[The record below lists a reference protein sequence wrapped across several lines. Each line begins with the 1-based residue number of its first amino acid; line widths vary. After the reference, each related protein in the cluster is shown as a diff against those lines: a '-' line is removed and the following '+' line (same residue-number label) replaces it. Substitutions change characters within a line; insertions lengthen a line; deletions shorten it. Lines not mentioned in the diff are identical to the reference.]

1 MKYIKGIEA
10 YQDTRDSAITL
21 GKFDGLHLGHELL
34 VSRVVEH
41 QDKDDVVGIV
51 LAFDMRPV
59 LEKMNKP
66 YQTLLTNE
74 EKAARLDGRVE
85 YFIDC
90 PFDEQIA
97 SMEAEDF
104 IEKVLVHRFHAK
116 YIVVG
121 TDFRF
126 GHGKRGDY
134 HMLQEFSG
142 TYSFQVEVMQKK
154 CHGGREISSTY
165 IKELLAE
172 GKKALADELLG
183 YEYSNMNDK
192 IVREE
197 KKHIDKSIII

>member
-1 MKYIKGIEA
+1 MKYVKGINA

-34 VSRVVEH
+34 VSRVEEY
-41 QDKDDVVGIV
+41 QEQKGVVGIV
-51 LAFDMRPV
+51 FAFDMRPM
-59 LEKMNKP
+59 LEKLNKP
-66 YQTLLTNE
+66 YQMLLSNE

-104 IEKVLVHRFHAK
+104 IKKVLVEKFHAK

-121 TDFRF
+121 TDFHF

-134 HMLQEFSG
+134 RMLQD
-142 TYSFQVEVMQKK
+142 YSEKYGFEVDVIEKK
-154 CHGGREISSTY
+154 RYEGREISSTY

-172 GKKALADELLG
+172 GKKELADELLG
-183 YEYSNMNDK
+183 YEY
-192 IVREE
+192 
-197 KKHIDKSIII
+197 KK

>member
-34 VSRVVEH
+34 VSRVEKH
-41 QDKDDVVGIV
+41 QAQDGVVGIV
-51 LAFDMRPV
+51 FAFDMRPMF
-59 LEKMNKP
+59 EKLNKP
-66 YQTLLTNE
+66 YQMLLSNE

-97 SMEAEDF
+97 SVEAEEF
-104 IEKVLVHRFHAK
+104 IEKVLVEKFHAK

-134 HMLQEFSG
+134 RMLQD
-142 TYSFQVEVMQKK
+142 YSEKYGFEVDVIEKK
-154 CHGGREISSTY
+154 RYEGREISSTY
-165 IKELLAE
+165 IKELLAN
-172 GKKALADELLG
+172 GKKELADELLG
-183 YEYSNMNDK
+183 YEYTK
-192 IVREE
+192 
-197 KKHIDKSIII
+197 

>member
-1 MKYIKGIEA
+1 MKYVKGIDA
-10 YQDTRDSAITL
+10 YQDIRDSAITL

-34 VSRVVEH
+34 VSCVEEH
-41 QDKDDVVGIV
+41 QARDGVVGIV
-51 LAFDMRPV
+51 FAFDMRQM
-59 LEKMNKP
+59 LEKLNKP
-66 YQTLLTNE
+66 YCVLLTNE
-74 EKAARLDGRVE
+74 EKATRLDGRVD

-104 IEKVLVHRFHAK
+104 IEKVLVEKFHAK

-134 HMLQEFSG
+134 RMLQE
-142 TYSFQVEVMQKK
+142 YSKKYDFQVDVMEKMR
-154 CHGGREISSTY
+154 HDGREISSTY

-172 GKKALADELLG
+172 GKKELANKLLG
-183 YEYSNMNDK
+183 YSYKEFVDSK
-192 IVREE
+192 
-197 KKHIDKSIII
+197 